1 MSRRSLPLAAAL
13 VLAGGTPVA
22 GAQEE
27 PSNGGIPLITPLWR
41 TLSDP
46 SRAAWVRPLSSAVIP
61 GTGQL
66 LGRSERGALYLIA
79 EAFFVVRFVAFQDQA
94 RRERDRY
101 RNLALD
107 IARASFG
114 PAERDT
120 TFEYFEQMGRFVES
134 GPFDTDPGPALV
146 PPEDPAAFNGRIWEL
161 ARETFFP
168 DPDQPPP
175 TDSDEYRR
183 ALDFYRSRAIG
194 PNFQWSWRNA
204 GLEQDLF
211 RQAIRE
217 SDRAF
222 RLASQQLGLL
232 LANHVLSAVDAF
244 VSHRLSR
251 NGRPVEVQTALRIP
265 PGRGPDAAALA
276 VTARIRF

>member
-1 MSRRSLPLAAAL
+1 MRRWRGPL
-13 VLAGGTPVA
+13 TVA
-22 GAQEE
+22 GLLTVCAVAAHGQES
-27 PSNGGIPLITPLWR
+27 PPGGIPLVTPLWR
-41 TLSDP
+41 TLSDS
-46 SRAAWVRPLSSAVIP
+46 SRAGWVRPLSSAIIP

-101 RNLALD
+101 RDLALD
-107 IARASFG
+107 IARAPFG
-114 PAERDT
+114 PSERDT

-134 GPFDTDPGPALV
+134 GAFDTDPGPALV
-146 PPEDPAAFNGRIWEL
+146 PPDDPAAFNGRIWEL
-161 ARETFFP
+161 ARQTFFT

-175 TDSDEYRR
+175 PGTPEYER
-183 ALDFYRSRAIG
+183 ALDFYRRRAIG
-194 PNFQWSWRNA
+194 PNFRWSWRDA

-251 NGRPVEVQTALRIP
+251 LGRPVEVRTALWVP
-265 PGRGPDAAALA
+265 PGDGPDGATLAL
-276 VTARIRF
+276 TARIPF